1 MATSRK
7 RNNQRNRKKPAPRLS
22 KAEADDLAL
31 AEELLRPPSPEE
43 QAAIEAELKKF
54 HKTLRKRGIRLPA
67 KPISAQELY
76 EMALREG
83 INPEGNEFSRGIIE
97 MREE

>member
-1 MATSRK
+1 MATGRK
-7 RNNQRNRKKPAPRLS
+7 REKPRKRTMSVARLS
-22 KAEADDLAL
+22 QAEADDLAL

-43 QAAIEAELKKF
+43 QAMMAAELNKF
-54 HKTLRKRGIRLPA
+54 RKELRKLGIPLPA
-67 KPISAQELY
+67 KAIGAKKLS

-83 INPEGNEFSRGIIE
+83 INPEGNEFSRGIIA